1 MRIVIVEDEA
11 PIREGMAKLLHQID
25 KKYEVVGKAVDGQ
38 SGYELI
44 CSLRPDLAI
53 VDIRVPNM
61 DGLSMVRK
69 LRERKMQCQVL
80 VLTAYS
86 EFDYAR
92 QAIELGIVSYLL
104 KPLKIPELKVALRQV
119 ELVLQKEENREY
131 AFSLDNIFLSCMNGQ
146 LEPDE
151 YFHKQTYEKY
161 GFTVRDPAELFLI
174 WLGDGFEEQR
184 GLARELL
191 EHVATYSVK
200 YSAHIREAKSWKSI
214 LMILYRQPAGESQRT
229 YYKRSV
235 MPMLCS
241 NLKRPMVCVWRKS
254 EQILDISRILP
265 EMLKEMEWNLWFPD
279 RFLICREEID
289 RLHVV
294 PVKYPLDL
302 EDQAKWAVRRKD
314 WKKLFTCY
322 ERLYECMMQEP
333 HLPSQIKECLIRFNW
348 SMIRAQKDR
357 KEESELQIQNILQK
371 IAAACTWEQIS
382 LAMREFM
389 SILNCV
395 DRQEE
400 DPSVSDLIQRAK
412 DFIRKY
418 YNQGIT
424 LEETARRLYVSEEY
438 LSMQFKKETGNTFTE
453 TVRHYRIDRV
463 KTLLVDTHLRM
474 NQIADLAGYSDPKYM
489 SRVFREEVGML
500 PSEYRKIHS
509 EVI

>member
-1 MRIVIVEDEA
+1 
-11 PIREGMAKLLHQID
+11 
-25 KKYEVVGKAVDGQ
+25 
-38 SGYELI
+38 
-44 CSLRPDLAI
+44 
-53 VDIRVPNM
+53 
-61 DGLSMVRK
+61 
-69 LRERKMQCQVL
+69 
-80 VLTAYS
+80 
-86 EFDYAR
+86 
-92 QAIELGIVSYLL
+92 
-104 KPLKIPELKVALRQV
+104 
-119 ELVLQKEENREY
+119 
-131 AFSLDNIFLSCMNGQ
+131 
-146 LEPDE
+146 
-151 YFHKQTYEKY
+151 
-161 GFTVRDPAELFLI
+161 
-174 WLGDGFEEQR
+174 
-184 GLARELL
+184 
-191 EHVATYSVK
+191 
-200 YSAHIREAKSWKSI
+200 
-214 LMILYRQPAGESQRT
+214 
-229 YYKRSV
+229 
-235 MPMLCS
+235 
-241 NLKRPMVCVWRKS
+241 MVCVWRKS

-279 RFLICREEID
+279 RFLICREEIN